1 MSIKAI
7 LTVVNVSNSERYR
20 EIRNKMDV
28 MHGIISR
35 SFSAKEIKKLF
46 QCDNDQKEIRI
57 LSEELPNKEHIAEEL
72 NITLND
78 IHSYD
83 YTSRL
88 HKLNNGSTHSFMFI
102 GNPVCKK
109 KGKRMPIKAIE
120 GCKDWFISRSDKH
133 GFVVKNLELSTLYP
147 YLGKESTYLNTVQYT
162 GVLEVRDE
170 DLFKKTIMQG
180 IGYEKCFG
188 FGLLYVI

>member
-1 MSIKAI
+1 MSTKAI
-7 LTVVNVSNSERYR
+7 LTIVDVSKSERYK

-35 SFSAKEIKKLF
+35 SFSSKEIKKLF

-57 LSEELPNKEHIAEEL
+57 LSEELPNKEHIVEEL

-88 HKLNNGSTHSFMFI
+88 TKLNKGSTHSFMFI

-109 KGKRMPIKAIE
+109 KGKRMPIKERE
-120 GCKDWFISRSDKH
+120 GCKEWFISRSDKH
-133 GFVVKNLELSTLYP
+133 GFIVKDLELFTLYP

-162 GVLEVRDE
+162 GVLEIRDE
-170 DLFKKTIMQG
+170 YLFKKTIMQG